1 MTSKFYFVLFF
12 CCNENKA
19 KAENVANYE
28 HGVADW
34 GHHNRNTMKEKTKK
48 YTLKC
53 EIRSRFGRKWNGTV
67 LSTGRFLSGADSSCL
82 MFVAISYCIIWR
94 KILDCF
100 TQTSIA
106 FRSLPLFRQS
116 PSTLYSFIIACEQ
129 ALRLT
134 RKKETSLLTGYI
146 KMDFF
151 FARHRTENTTTWA

>member
-1 MTSKFYFVLFF
+1 MEFLGKFGIPS
-12 CCNENKA
+12 ENTLVSCFYWMIGKSLS
-19 KAENVANYE
+19 VAFAFSHYL
-28 HGVADW
+28 VCPSSL
-34 GHHNRNTMKEKTKK
+34 MKCPVVSTF
-48 YTLKC
+48 
-53 EIRSRFGRKWNGTV
+53 SGKWNGTV